1 MRLIKDSKVTH
12 QFLVKTLLAYHDQ
25 WNAPVAVGKM
35 GHLVFFPQVCMA
47 AGRVGCIIEVWI
59 DYQYILLLHVYE
71 CSHYIVR

>member
-12 QFLVKTLLAYHDQ
+12 QFLVRTLLAYHDQ
-25 WNAPVAVGKM
+25 WNAPVAAGKM
-35 GHLVFFPQVCMA
+35 GHLVFFPQA
-47 AGRVGCIIEVWI
+47 ARRVGCIIEVLI

>member
-35 GHLVFFPQVCMA
+35 GHLVFFSS
-47 AGRVGCIIEVWI
+47 GLYGSWESRV
-59 DYQYILLLHVYE
+59 
-71 CSHYIVR
+71 HYRSLDRLSVHPLASRV